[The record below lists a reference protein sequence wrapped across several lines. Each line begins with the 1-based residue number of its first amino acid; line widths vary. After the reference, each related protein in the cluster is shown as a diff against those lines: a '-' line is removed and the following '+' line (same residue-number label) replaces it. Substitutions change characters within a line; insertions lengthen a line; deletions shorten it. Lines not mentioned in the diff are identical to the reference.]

1 MSRVAFIAGR
11 SNLANDCG
19 GDTMGAWLQRWHWTV
34 CAGAALLLALA
45 VMAADRVAA
54 QGGEITVKS
63 PQAIMVD
70 ADSGAVMFQRNADD
84 LVSPASMSKLALLA
98 VVFKALKNDEIKLA
112 DEFLMSENAW
122 RKGGAP
128 SGTSAMM
135 VPVGTRE
142 KVEDLLK
149 GIIVQSGNDAAMAIA
164 ENMAG
169 SEDAFA
175 VRMTQ
180 EVRGIGLKKSVF
192 KNATGFYH
200 PEHLVTV
207 RELAML
213 ARYIIREYPEYYQL
227 FALKEFP
234 YRKHRFFNRNPLL
247 NVVTGVDGLKTGF
260 IKESGYGLVVSAKQE
275 NRRLIVVIDG
285 AQSAEER
292 KDDGRR
298 LLEWG
303 FKNFSEAKLFDA
315 GEVVGHARVWGGDRM
330 FVPLVGNGDVSVVLP
345 RLPANQKLT
354 ARIYYKAPLKP
365 PLRKG
370 DAVATLRVT
379 TSTEA
384 SSEVP
389 LYVGEDVAR
398 AGVMRRGLD
407 SLLYLATRW
416 LP

>member
-1 MSRVAFIAGR
+1 MSAR
-11 SNLANDCG
+11 
-19 GDTMGAWLQRWHWTV
+19 LQLWHRTV
-34 CAGAALLLALA
+34 CAGAAVVLALA
-45 VMAADRVAA
+45 LFGAARVAA
-54 QGGEITVKS
+54 QGGEVVVKA
-63 PQAIMVD
+63 PQAIMMD

-84 LVSPASMSKLALLA
+84 LVSPASMSKLVLLA
-98 VVFKALKNDEIKLA
+98 VVFKALKSGEINLT
-112 DEFLMSENAW
+112 DEFLMSENSW

-128 SGTSAMM
+128 SGTSAMF

-142 KVEDLLK
+142 KLEDLLK

-169 SEDAFA
+169 SEEAFA
-175 VRMTQ
+175 GLMTQ
-180 EVRGIGLKKSVF
+180 EARRIGLKKSTF
-192 KNATGFYH
+192 KNSTGFYN

-207 RELAML
+207 RELALL
-213 ARYIIREYPEYYQL
+213 ARYIIGEYPEYYQM
-227 FALKEFP
+227 FALKEFI

-247 NVVTGVDGLKTGF
+247 NVVNGVDGLKTGY
-260 IKESGYGLVVSAKQE
+260 IKEAGYGLVVSAKQE
-275 NRRLIVVIDG
+275 NRRLIAVVNG

-292 KDDGRR
+292 KEDARR

-315 GEVVGHARVWGGDRM
+315 GEVIGHARVWGGDRM
-330 FVPLVGNGDVSVVLP
+330 YVPLVGNGDVSVVLP

-354 ARIYYKAPLKP
+354 ARIYYKSPLKP

-370 DAVATLRVT
+370 DAVAMLRVT
-379 TSTEA
+379 TSSEA
-384 SSEVP
+384 TSEVP

-398 AGVMRRGLD
+398 AGVVRRGLD
-407 SLLYLATRW
+407 SLLYLATGW